1 MSDFINT
8 KKEQFLGFDY
18 FFNHTTPARDEFDY
32 RVHKKEYSQYYA
44 KYGFQVSMAYADYY
58 SHMFCPE
65 FSDRFMSADVYYFYV
80 IPCLNRFDFTEAYM
94 DKNYLERVFPGFNKP
109 KLIIKNTNGHF
120 FTPDDKAITEKEA
133 IQIVLDSNMECIAK
147 PSVET
152 GCGVGV
158 QLINKESLSSKTLSD
173 VFASMGGANFNVQEK
188 VQQCDLLSQL
198 NPTSLN
204 TFRIYTYRALSGKI
218 IHLVTSIRF
227 GGKGAFIDNA
237 SAGGGVCHVF
247 DDGLVDQT
255 IFKFKTFKRG
265 TLKESLGIDKM
276 VIPNYDRVLDFVF
289 KLHAQVPYFDLVG
302 WDIGIDKNND
312 PIFIEMNLRAE
323 VDHAQMM
330 GGPMFGEYLDEV
342 MERTARVQKQYRNCV
357 EIKYDTGSKIRM
369 LM

>member
-1 MSDFINT
+1 MEFLNT

-32 RVHKKEYSQYYA
+32 RVHKKEYSPYYA

-65 FSDRFMSADVYYFYV
+65 YSDKYMSADVYYFHV
-80 IPCLNRFDFTEAYM
+80 IPCLNRFDFMEAYM

-109 KLIIKNTNGHF
+109 KLIIKNTNGHY
-120 FTPDDKAITEKEA
+120 FTPYDKEITAKDA
-133 IQIVLDSNMECIAK
+133 VQLVLDYNKECIAK

-158 QLINKESLSSKTLSD
+158 QLINKDNLTPDGIRKILER
-173 VFASMGGANFNVQEK
+173 MGGANFNVQEK
-188 VQQCDLLSQL
+188 VQQCDILAQL

-218 IHLVTSIRF
+218 VHLVTSIRF

-247 DDGLVDQT
+247 DDGTVDQT
-255 IFKFKTFKRG
+255 IFKFKTFKRD
-265 TLKESLGIDKM
+265 TLKNSLGIEKM
-276 VIPNYDRVLDFVF
+276 VIPDYEKVIDFVF
-289 KLHAQVPYFDLVG
+289 KLHKQVPYFDLVG
-302 WDIGIDKNND
+302 WDIGIDKNNE

-330 GGPMFGEYLDEV
+330 GGPMFGDYLDEV
-342 MERTARVQKQYRNCV
+342 MVRTAKVQKQYRNCV
-357 EIKYDTGSKIRM
+357 EIKYENGSKNIM
-369 LM
+369 LL